1 MATFVVTGARRP
13 LEQLRRQNHR
23 FDALYNACAAGHY
36 CGVRLVEGK
45 RERKPPLT
53 LEEMRR
59 NVMARPSAREM
70 AAQANRRP

>member
-1 MATFVVTGARRP
+1 MQMP
-13 LEQLRRQNHR
+13 LRRQHPW

-45 RERKPPLT
+45 RERRPPMT

-59 NVMARPSAREM
+59 NAMSRPSARET
-70 AAQANRRP
+70 AAQSQR